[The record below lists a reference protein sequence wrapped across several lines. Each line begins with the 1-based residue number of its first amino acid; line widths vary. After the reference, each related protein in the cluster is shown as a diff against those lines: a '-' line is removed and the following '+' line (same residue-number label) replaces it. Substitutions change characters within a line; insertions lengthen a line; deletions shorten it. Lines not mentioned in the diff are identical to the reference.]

1 MRAILTT
8 GRFEKRL
15 TTFVHRH
22 PELASETKSMMQ
34 LIATDPYAAP
44 LRTHRLK
51 GILAGCLASRLSRGF
66 RIVFV
71 LEAECVVFVDIGTH
85 DEVYR

>member
-1 MRAILTT
+1 MRAIFTT

-15 TTFVHRH
+15 TAFVHRH
-22 PELASETKSMMQ
+22 PELASETQSIMQ

-51 GILAGCLASRLSRGF
+51 GVLVGCLASRLSREY

-71 LEAECVVFVDIGTH
+71 LAADRVTFIDIGTH